1 MALVL
6 LSGTAAKAQVIDFT
20 LTSPAYQT
28 AAPGAIVAFDAT
40 VSDADPS
47 ADVYLNSDSTSG
59 ALPVDDGPFSSFPVY
74 LGPPVPPDA
83 TSVITYTG
91 LLFNVAVP
99 LGTPDGSYSGS
110 FAIQGGSDSSAG
122 DTLGAVDFTVQVTT
136 VPEGGTE
143 AIYLLLAAAICFG
156 ALLFVRRDQTA
167 R

>member
-1 MALVL
+1 
-6 LSGTAAKAQVIDFT
+6 
-20 LTSPAYQT
+20 
-28 AAPGAIVAFDAT
+28 
-40 VSDADPS
+40 
-47 ADVYLNSDSTSG
+47 
-59 ALPVDDGPFSSFPVY
+59 
-74 LGPPVPPDA
+74 
-83 TSVITYTG
+83 